1 MAWSINKFCSLN
13 IIVSVDINWK
23 RFFELWD
30 SIFGSS
36 ITFWAPYYMI
46 KIIPFKYTSRK
57 KVKLLKDYA
66 KRSILKETLSLR
78 KVCQIIR
85 FSLARI
91 FPYKDRTTEND
102 PGKIYW
108 SEKARILTYFKQCL
122 AIFVK
127 R

>member
-1 MAWSINKFCSLN
+1 MN
-13 IIVSVDINWK
+13 IIVSVDIKWK

-57 KVKLLKDYA
+57 KVKFLKDHA

-78 KVCQIIR
+78 KVCQISR
-85 FSLARI
+85 FYLARI
-91 FPYKDRTTEND
+91 FRYKDRIT
-102 PGKIYW
+102 
-108 SEKARILTYFKQCL
+108 
-122 AIFVK
+122 
-127 R
+127 